1 MFNMRER
8 SRERERERQGERQR
22 ENKIVCSM
30 MGERER

>member
-30 MGERER
+30 MRERER